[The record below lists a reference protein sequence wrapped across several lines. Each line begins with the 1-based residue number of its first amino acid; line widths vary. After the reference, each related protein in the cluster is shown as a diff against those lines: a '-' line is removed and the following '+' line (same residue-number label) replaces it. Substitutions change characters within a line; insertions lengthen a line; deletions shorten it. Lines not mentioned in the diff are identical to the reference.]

1 MLGKILLIFSLFV
14 AQLTVVSHVDDGL
27 LLDDDCIYCQV
38 ATEFSGT
45 DVPSEVEFNLA
56 VFNWKKIIFSSITNV
71 VYPNIY
77 YKYNT
82 RAPPFA

>member
-45 DVPSEVEFNLA
+45 DVPSEVEFNLE
-56 VFNWKKIIFSSITNV
+56 VFNFKRITFPLTENV
-71 VYPNIY
+71 VYKSIF
-77 YKYNT
+77 YKYST
-82 RAPPFA
+82 RAPPLA